1 MTERREIVISVINK
15 GGAEFWFIGF
25 GVKWTKSFIGVRKKW
40 ICSMNLQIGNHLSIY
55 WNWSPKFSP
64 YFAESTILPKPE
76 DKQLDIFLG
85 KSYFFF

>member
-1 MTERREIVISVINK
+1 
-15 GGAEFWFIGF
+15 
-25 GVKWTKSFIGVRKKW
+25 
-40 ICSMNLQIGNHLSIY
+40 MNLQIGNHLSIY

-85 KSYFFF
+85 KTFFFLNSIVNSEHMSSSSGRVSEFLNITQVVYIFTTRLRTVSFT